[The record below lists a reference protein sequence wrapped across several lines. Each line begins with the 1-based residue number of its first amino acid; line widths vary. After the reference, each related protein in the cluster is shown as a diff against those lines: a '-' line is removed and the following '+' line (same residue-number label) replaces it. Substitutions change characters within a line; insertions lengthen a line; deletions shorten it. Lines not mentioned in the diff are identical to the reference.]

1 MKTLYVRV
9 VLTFLAVIVISLI
22 SSLLLALALF
32 QNDLN
37 DTGKND
43 MMAIGVRMI
52 RVYEQTN
59 PPDLEAFM
67 ENMAE
72 MVSYTL
78 LLYDGNGGVNAYVPT
93 KGKKAEAI
101 NPESVRKVLGGEL
114 YRSQR
119 KDKETFVGIPFSSE
133 GKRYAIFL
141 QSSSKNEITIIRLL
155 FAILFLMLAI
165 GSLCI
170 LIAGRYLVKP
180 LQAMTDATKRL
191 AKGDFEVELKINR
204 GDELG
209 TLSRSINDMARE
221 IKQMERMRQ
230 DFVSNVSHEI
240 QSPLTS
246 ISGFAKALK
255 DGNLVIAEDDRVQY
269 LDIIVTESDRLSRL
283 SDNLLKLTSLE
294 SDHHPFETESF
305 TLDEQIRRVIVACE
319 SQWSAKNIHVDIAF
333 PSGAGV
339 RITAD
344 RDQLNQ
350 VWMNLLGN
358 AIKFTPHAGQIL
370 IAISRP
376 HPHEIAVA
384 ISDSGIGIA
393 PEDVSPI
400 FERFYKVDKSRA
412 EDRNGNGLGLAIS
425 QKIVALHHGSIE
437 VKSTVGL
444 GTTFTVTLPAVPP
457 SGSAFNK

>member
-1 MKTLYVRV
+1 MKTLYVRY

-43 MMAIGVRMI
+43 MIAVGDRIK

-59 PPDLEAFM
+59 PPDLVAFM
-67 ENMAE
+67 DNMAE

-78 LLYDGNGGVNAYVPT
+78 QLYDGNGGVSSYVPT
-93 KGKKAEAI
+93 NGKKTEGISPEA
-101 NPESVRKVLGGEL
+101 VRKVLSGEL
-114 YRSQR
+114 YRSQGE
-119 KDKETFVGIPFSSE
+119 DKGTFVGLPFSSE
-133 GKRYAIFL
+133 GKRYALFL
-141 QSSSKNEITIIRLL
+141 QSSSKNEITLIRL
-155 FAILFLMLAI
+155 FFTILFLMLAI

-170 LIAGRYLVKP
+170 LVAARYLVKP

-191 AKGDFEVELKINR
+191 AKGDFEVQLKINR
-204 GDELG
+204 RDELG

-255 DGNLVIAEDDRVQY
+255 DGNLVIAEEDRVQY

-305 TLDEQIRRVIVACE
+305 NLDEQIRRVIVACE
-319 SQWSAKNIHVDIAF
+319 PQWSAKSIHVDIESA
-333 PSGAGV
+333 SGNGV

-358 AIKFTPHAGQIL
+358 AIKFTSRDGQIL
-370 IAISRP
+370 IAIKRP

-393 PEDVSPI
+393 PEHLSPI
-400 FERFYKVDKSRA
+400 FERFYKADKSRA
-412 EDRNGNGLGLAIS
+412 EDRSGNGLGLAIS
-425 QKIVALHHGSIE
+425 QKIVALHRGSIE
-437 VKSTVGL
+437 VNSTVGL

-457 SGSAFNK
+457 TNSVL

>member
-1 MKTLYVRV
+1 MRTLYVRI

-37 DTGKND
+37 VTGKND
-43 MMAIGVRMI
+43 MIAAGDRII

-59 PPDLEAFM
+59 SPDLDAFM
-67 ENMAE
+67 DNMAE
-72 MVSYTL
+72 LVSYTL
-78 LLYDGNGGVNAYVPT
+78 QLYDGNGGMNSYVPT
-93 KGKKAEAI
+93 NGKKAERI
-101 NPESVRKVLGGEL
+101 NPESVHKVLRGEL
-114 YRSQR
+114 YRSQG
-119 KDKETFVGIPFSSE
+119 KDNGTFIGLPFSSE
-133 GKRYAIFL
+133 GKRYALFL

-155 FAILFLMLAI
+155 FTILFLMLAI

-170 LIAGRYLVKP
+170 LVAGRYLVKP
-180 LQAMTDATKRL
+180 LQAMTHATKRL

-255 DGNLVIAEDDRVQY
+255 DDNLVIAEDDRVQC
-269 LDIIVTESDRLSRL
+269 LDIIVIESDRLSRL
-283 SDNLLKLTSLE
+283 SNNLLKLVSLE

-305 TLDEQIRRVIVACE
+305 NLDEQIRRVIVACE
-319 SQWSAKNIHVDIAF
+319 PQWSAKSIRVDIES
-333 PSGAGV
+333 PSSAGV

-344 RDQLNQ
+344 QDQLNQ

-358 AIKFTPHAGQIL
+358 AIKFTPCAGQVF

-393 PEDVSPI
+393 QEDLSRI
-400 FERFYKVDKSRA
+400 FERFYKADKSRA
-412 EDRNGNGLGLAIS
+412 EDQSGNGLGLAIS
-425 QKIVALHHGSIE
+425 QKIVALHLGSIE

-457 SGSAFNK
+457 SVSVL